1 MTQGPQVIITGAG
14 ILGLA
19 SAYHLLKNHEGLD
32 LLVVERLKGSG
43 QGDTARSAAAFRDM
57 FSSPVNRQLSQGSIA
72 FYESVEKESH
82 RIGLK
87 KIGYLWLATAGQMA
101 TWRQTLAHMADAG
114 VEFMTLEVQE
124 LTARLPEL
132 RPLDISEGI
141 LGLNCGILD
150 SARLTR
156 FYEQEFLRLGGRL
169 RHRSEVTGFSRD
181 GQGQI
186 NGIRVGAEAIRARTV
201 IVATG
206 AWTGRTMALAG
217 LEVPM
222 VPRKRQLF
230 SIHAKE
236 GTMGHLLQAPGF
248 NSYNLLPFTILPGG
262 AYLRPAAG
270 SLILGF
276 ANPDQAPGL
285 EEPVMAQRDFYEN
298 RIRPQVEAYFPDFQ
312 EVAPTHA
319 WAGHYDEHPLD
330 NTPFV
335 ERLAGAIVV
344 GGSSGSGVMKADSL
358 GRIVAGLIDGLDVVE
373 LGHGD
378 HVRIADLS
386 LHKRAVPPEE
396 FVI

>member
-1 MTQGPQVIITGAG
+1 MTQGPQVIIIGAG

-82 RIGLK
+82 RLGLK
-87 KIGYLWLATAGQMA
+87 KIGYLWLATAGREA

-132 RPLDISEGI
+132 HPLDISEGI

-150 SARLTR
+150 SARLIR
-156 FYEQEFLRLGGRL
+156 FYEQEILRLGGRL

-186 NGIRVGAEAIRARTV
+186 NGVRVGAEEIRARTV

-206 AWTGRTMALAG
+206 AWTGRTMALA
-217 LEVPM
+217 PAWKF
-222 VPRKRQLF
+222 PWF
-230 SIHAKE
+230 
-236 GTMGHLLQAPGF
+236 PG
-248 NSYNLLPFTILPGG
+248 NGSYSQSTPKKGPWAISCKPLVSTLIICCPLPFCQ
-262 AYLRPAAG
+262 AG
-270 SLILGF
+270 PIFG
-276 ANPDQAPGL
+276 
-285 EEPVMAQRDFYEN
+285 QR
-298 RIRPQVEAYFPDFQ
+298 RGP
-312 EVAPTHA
+312 
-319 WAGHYDEHPLD
+319 
-330 NTPFV
+330 
-335 ERLAGAIVV
+335 
-344 GGSSGSGVMKADSL
+344 
-358 GRIVAGLIDGLDVVE
+358 
-373 LGHGD
+373 
-378 HVRIADLS
+378 
-386 LHKRAVPPEE
+386 
-396 FVI
+396 